1 MSTAKKAGKI
11 SLAVFGSRILGL
23 VREAVFARFFGAG
36 MASDAFRAAF
46 KIPNLLRDLFAE
58 GALST
63 AFVATFTKTLH
74 KEGDAKGWH
83 LANLVFTAQFIF
95 LLVLVGL
102 GIWFAP
108 SMVEVIGGPLNMQT
122 KQLAISLTRVMFPF
136 IMLVSAAA
144 VAMGLLNAKGHFGL
158 PASAS
163 MFFNLGSIVAGVGFA
178 YLIDPT
184 FGPRAIF
191 GMALGVLVGG
201 ALQFLV
207 QVPTMLRLGFRFHWI
222 LDFRNEK
229 FLEVGRLLGPAVLG
243 ASAVQINVLV
253 NTRFAAEVGTGAI
266 SWLEYAFRL
275 MQFPIGLLGVAIA
288 TVTLPQVSRNVAEN
302 NQLAFRQNLAKS
314 LRLTWVLTLPAA
326 VGLAVMAKP
335 LIALLYERGKFTF
348 HDTQQTALALQ
359 AYTLGLAGYAAIK
372 VITPAFYVLGD
383 AKAPVRISLF
393 GIFLN
398 IGFNFLA
405 VKVLH
410 WGHAG
415 LALATSCVALLN
427 FLQLSLTM
435 SWKLEG
441 LEGHQLVKTVGKT
454 LVASLIMGGVVWSMN
469 LVCRALSLGKE
480 VEVFFPVGYG
490 IFLGKVIEV
499 LLPVGCGVFIFFL
512 FAKWLRLHEGEEI
525 WNGLQKR
532 LRRRS

>member
-1 MSTAKKAGKI
+1 MSTARKAGKI

-23 VREAVFARFFGAG
+23 VRESVFAHFFGAG

-63 AFVATFTKTLH
+63 AFVTTFTKTLH
-74 KEGDAKGWH
+74 KEGDKQGWR
-83 LANLVFTAQFIF
+83 LANLVFTAQFLF
-95 LLVLVGL
+95 LLILVGL
-102 GIWFAP
+102 GIFFAP
-108 SMVEVIGGPLNMQT
+108 TIVEVIGGPLNLET
-122 KQLAISLTRVMFPF
+122 KQLAIGLTRVMFPF

-144 VAMGLLNAKGHFGL
+144 VMMGLLNAKGRFGL

-178 YLIDPT
+178 YWIDPT
-184 FGPRAIF
+184 FGTKSIY

-207 QVPTMLRLGFRFHWI
+207 QVPAALKLGFRFQGAFD
-222 LDFRNEK
+222 LKNEK
-229 FLEVGRLLGPAVLG
+229 FLEVIRLLGPAVLG
-243 ASAVQINVLV
+243 ASAVQINVLI

-288 TVTLPQVSRNVAEN
+288 TVTLPQVSRDAAGNDRS
-302 NQLAFRQNLAKS
+302 AFRRNLSKS
-314 LRLTWVLTLPAA
+314 LRLTLVLTLPAA
-326 VGLAVMAKP
+326 VGLAVVAEP
-335 LIALLYERGKFTF
+335 LVSLLYERGKFSF

-372 VITPAFYVLGD
+372 VITPAFYALGD
-383 AKAPVRISLF
+383 ATVPVRVSGF
-393 GIFLN
+393 GIVLN
-398 IGFNFLA
+398 LGLNLLT

-415 LALATSCVALLN
+415 LALATSSVALLN
-427 FLQLSLTM
+427 FFQLVWAM
-435 SWKLEG
+435 KLKLDG
-441 LEGHQLVKTVGKT
+441 IEGHQLLKTFGQTLLAVG
-454 LVASLIMGGVVWSMN
+454 IMGVIVWSVGWGCRHFHLGRGLEILFSVGIGVV
-469 LVCRALSLGKE
+469 
-480 VEVFFPVGYG
+480 VFFG
-490 IFLGKVIEV
+490 L
-499 LLPVGCGVFIFFL
+499 
-512 FAKWLRLHEGEEI
+512 AKWFGIQEMGEI
-525 WNGLQKR
+525 WHSFSRR
-532 LRRRS
+532 LKK